1 MPSIGERLRHAREQQ
16 GRSLAD
22 LAAETC
28 ILSRYLAAIE
38 ADDPKPLPGEFFY
51 RNFVRQYASALRLDL
66 SLINADLAARPS
78 EPEPDPLPALAAAP
92 PRPRPPYRAIVSLTL
107 LAGALLGGS
116 ALYAVFERGR
126 EAGPATEPA
135 PVVAASQPA
144 APVSSQSPAAPPET
158 VPSAAMT
165 LAAREQTWVS
175 VSANGR
181 TVFRGT
187 LEPQQIRAFEGI
199 ETARVIT
206 GNAAGLDVHW
216 RGRDIGPIGPRGQVR
231 LVLLR
236 PDSWQIVSPN
246 SL

>member
-1 MPSIGERLRHAREQQ
+1 MASIGERLRHAREQQ

-38 ADDPKPLPGEFFY
+38 ADDTKPLPGEFFY
-51 RNFVRQYASALRLDL
+51 RNFVKQYAKALGLDV
-66 SLINADLAARPS
+66 SPFARDLAARQC
-78 EPEPDPLPALAAAP
+78 EAEPDPLPILAAAP
-92 PRPRPPYRAIVSLTL
+92 PPARSPFRAAVSLSL
-107 LAGALLGGS
+107 LVLTLLGGS
-116 ALYAVFERGR
+116 ALYAWFERSR
-126 EAGPATEPA
+126 ETRVPSDSRVSADSPA
-135 PVVAASQPA
+135 PVVESKPA
-144 APVSSQSPAAPPET
+144 ETPSIVSAPG
-158 VPSAAMT
+158 MT
-165 LAAREQTWVS
+165 IAAREPTWVS

-187 LEPQQIRAFEGI
+187 LEPQQTREFAGI

-231 LVLLR
+231 LVLLQ
-236 PDSWQIVSPN
+236 PDRWQIVSPN